1 MTMFNFNGRTY
12 KAIEVKEERPYD
24 IYDVFVRGY
33 MTVKAVPLPTCYPKS
48 GIGKV
53 IHNEPATIVIW
64 ADGSKTVVKCS
75 PNDEY
80 DREKGLLMCIAK
92 KQYGSKAVDILRE
105 WCR

>member
-1 MTMFNFNGRTY
+1 MTMFNFDGRTY
-12 KAIEVKEERPYD
+12 KAIELSRDYTHNAFE
-24 IYDVFVRGY
+24 VFDRGY
-33 MTVKAVPLPTCYPKS
+33 LTIKAVPLPTCYPKS
-48 GIGKV
+48 GIKKV

-64 ADGSKTVVKCS
+64 SDGSKTVVKCS